1 MGWVEGRRRKS
12 LSWKC
17 GRVEEYRIV
26 WAGLGEGG
34 GDGHLDRQGGEG
46 EGGEGGGE
54 DRQAAANRLAAHPGG
69 VRPPLGGQVPADHGA
84 HGVSEEDWFDDL
96 QRELEV
102 EESCDQEEVN
112 GDADVP
118 GPGEAEGV
126 GGAELPDH
134 RQGRHRHAVHEVPS
148 HWVPWVEVEHKEAG
162 EGVTQLPGAEVCEGS
177 ELAEGEDGELQEDGG
192 GGVHGG
198 GEGARRGRSRWGA
211 RRRGGAQVG
220 APS

>member
-1 MGWVEGRRRKS
+1 MGWVGGRRRKS

-134 RQGRHRHAVHEVPS
+134 RQGRHRHAVHEVPGEGEMGEMCEGEMEEVEEEMYEGQWSRKSTRRWRRRPPPS

-162 EGVTQLPGAEVCEGS
+162 EGVTQLPGAEVW
-177 ELAEGEDGELQEDGG
+177 
-192 GGVHGG
+192 V
-198 GEGARRGRSRWGA
+198 R
-211 RRRGGAQVG
+211 
-220 APS
+220 